1 VDHRADGEAEL
12 ESVFERALAAR
23 KLGAAAQDVA
33 DRWFLENLERI
44 HRAGEGAAFTG
55 LQPTGVP
62 IDKKV
67 AAADRSIEV
76 GNLKPL
82 AGLIT
87 DERWPELERR
97 FATVLE
103 RKDCPVDDVDAG
115 RHYIEA
121 YVHFFKFAE
130 RLRRGARATTTT
142 TATPTATH
150 TSTRT
155 DEVAGHGH
163 RRHGGAGRTAGAG
176 CRPRRPAVVGL
187 PDHRGIGV
195 DAPHPGAGSAAADP
209 APGHVSTTPPRR
221 HRGGRLRRARPG
233 DREAGGRAAR

>member
-1 VDHRADGEAEL
+1 MIELLAITAFVIIAAAVVLRPQRASAHCDTMDGPTAKDGIKTLETGNLALARKWITADGEAEL

-33 DRWFLENLERI
+33 DRWFLENLVRI

-55 LQPTGVP
+55 LQPAGVP

-76 GNLKPL
+76 GNLEPL
-82 AGLIT
+82 TGLIP

-103 RKDCPVDDVDAG
+103 RKDYPVDDVDAG

-130 RLRRGARATTTT
+130 
-142 TATPTATH
+142 
-150 TSTRT
+150 
-155 DEVAGHGH
+155 GH
-163 RRHGGAGRTAGAG
+163 
-176 CRPRRPAVVGL
+176 
-187 PDHRGIGV
+187 DHQ
-195 DAPHPGAGSAAADP
+195 
-209 APGHVSTTPPRR
+209 HV
-221 HRGGRLRRARPG
+221 H
-233 DREAGGRAAR
+233 